1 MASSK
6 GLQVGLAIAAIV
18 AVVLWGATQRKLGA
32 EQALSQ
38 ARSDSLGRVTARY
51 DALRDRHLS
60 DSTRYTRDSARQA
73 GRALREKR
81 RADSLRATLATIRP
95 RVDTILATLPP
106 ETRAPIDSAL
116 STLEGENVACRAA
129 LFALDT
135 LSTGCALR
143 LRDAN
148 KLLMASDSLLTATQ
162 HAYQIER
169 KRRECHIGPLPCPS
183 RGLMFFG
190 GLTAGVLA
198 GIAAK

>member
-73 GRALREKR
+73 GMALREKR
-81 RADSLRATLATIRP
+81 RADSPPPASPLPRP
-95 RVDTILATLPP
+95 RGGTIPP
-106 ETRAPIDSAL
+106 P
-116 STLEGENVACRAA
+116 
-129 LFALDT
+129 FPP
-135 LSTGCALR
+135 
-143 LRDAN
+143 
-148 KLLMASDSLLTATQ
+148 Q
-162 HAYQIER
+162 
-169 KRRECHIGPLPCPS
+169 P
-183 RGLMFFG
+183 
-190 GLTAGVLA
+190 
-198 GIAAK
+198 